1 MPLQATPFGLFILYK
16 TTPIIYMRRYI
27 LTLLLIACAA
37 VTTMAQDS
45 YNEKVEKLIWSGYAE
60 EISKEYIEK
69 AENSIAKTL
78 MRNDSISEEEA
89 KKNAHDF
96 FENDYLPSVIEISR
110 KHITGNLTEEQID
123 EILAEQERPEAQKIR
138 EHINEACAAM
148 KDSSLMKSLRPIIPQ
163 IMQGEITEL
172 PLDGVSEEYIAKY
185 NQANSFYDITKPIK
199 QAMQTAFSAFDIDG
213 IIKDEKFR
221 SELNNTISFITNN
234 INRMG
239 IYVMYGHVTEADLDW
254 IISFYS
260 KPSRQAYAKAMEAII
275 DEVMSVSTKK
285 IFELMEINKKI
296 EAIKTMRKTLESEK

>member
-1 MPLQATPFGLFILYK
+1 
-16 TTPIIYMRRYI
+16 MRKYI
-27 LTLLLIACAA
+27 LAFLLIVCAA

-89 KKNAHDF
+89 KKKAHDF
-96 FENDYLPSVIEISR
+96 FENDYLPSVREISR
-110 KHITGNLTEEQID
+110 KHITENLTEEQID
-123 EILAEQERPEAQKIR
+123 EILAEQDEPEAQKIR

-185 NQANSFYDITKPIK
+185 NQANSFYDLAKPIK
-199 QAMQTAFSAFDIDG
+199 QTMQTVFSAFNLNETIT
-213 IIKDEKFR
+213 DEKAQAEF
-221 SELNNTISFITNN
+221 NNVINFLTNN
-234 INRMG
+234 IGRMG
-239 IYVMYGHVTEADLDW
+239 ILAMYGHITETDLDW
-254 IISFYS
+254 IIGFYS
-260 KPSRQAYAKAMEAII
+260 KPSGQAYAKTMEAVA
-275 DEVMSVSTKK
+275 DEAMSLSTKK
-285 IFELMEINKKI
+285 LLDFIGPNRMTRRQE
-296 EAIKTMRKTLESEK
+296 

>member
-1 MPLQATPFGLFILYK
+1 
-16 TTPIIYMRRYI
+16 MRKYI
-27 LTLLLIACAA
+27 LALLLIVCAA

-89 KKNAHDF
+89 KKKAHDF

-110 KHITGNLTEEQID
+110 KHITENLTEEQID
-123 EILAEQERPEAQKIR
+123 EILAEQDEPEAQKIR

-185 NQANSFYDITKPIK
+185 NQANSFYDLAKPIK
-199 QAMQTAFSAFDIDG
+199 QTMQTVFSAFNLNG
-213 IIKDEKFR
+213 IITDEKFR
-221 SELNNTISFITNN
+221 SELNNTINFLTNN
-234 INRMG
+234 INRAG

-260 KPSRQAYAKAMEAII
+260 KPSRQAYAKVMEAII

-285 IFELMEINKKI
+285 IFELMEINKKT
-296 EAIKTMRKTLESEK
+296 EAIKMMRQTLESEK